1 LSVAAATPLNQ
12 QARTQFAFWLLFGL
26 FALGEAA
33 MRFRSRF
40 VNTGGT
46 RAERWTLVAV
56 VAGVIG
62 GLARRT
68 GSGTVA
74 GSTGHSRPLAALHHR
89 TGPDGSGCVHR
100 QWSIFTLGRFFTA
113 DVRLRPGQTVV
124 ERGPYRWV
132 RHPSYSGLVLFFIG
146 MGLALGNYLAL
157 AVLAIVPAA
166 GLIPRIHAEE
176 RVLLQGLGDPY
187 RQFAASRSRLF
198 PRIW

>member
-1 LSVAAATPLNQ
+1 
-12 QARTQFAFWLLFGL
+12 
-26 FALGEAA
+26 ALPQPIRQYRRNESGALDTCGC
-33 MRFRSRF
+33 RRR
-40 VNTGGT
+40 GH
-46 RAERWTLVAV
+46 
-56 VAGVIG
+56 G